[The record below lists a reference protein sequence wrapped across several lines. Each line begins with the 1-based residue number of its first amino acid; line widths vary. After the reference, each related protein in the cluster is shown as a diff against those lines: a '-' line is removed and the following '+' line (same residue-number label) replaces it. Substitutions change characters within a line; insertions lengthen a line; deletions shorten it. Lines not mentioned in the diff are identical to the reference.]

1 MPIGGWETQG
11 MAGWST
17 YRCFLD
23 GMLHD
28 AGVAFDFVG
37 RSSKP
42 FAGDTYGCPFAF
54 DTDSEASHDYSA
66 SHVISSVT
74 PVVEELQPDVV
85 LITLGLDDMI
95 KGVEPGDAAA
105 GLESFITSLQAV
117 NPDLTIFV
125 AQIGPCNVPDTECVD
140 AVPAFNDAIASF
152 SDLSTDESLV
162 FVVDMVTD
170 FSLDGLRDGGWGMND
185 AGDEAVARRW
195 MDALQETGV
204 F

>member
-1 MPIGGWETQG
+1 M
-11 MAGWST
+11 
-17 YRCFLD
+17 
-23 GMLHD
+23 
-28 AGVAFDFVG
+28 
-37 RSSKP
+37 
-42 FAGDTYGCPFAF
+42 
-54 DTDSEASHDYSA
+54 
-66 SHVISSVT
+66 
-74 PVVEELQPDVV
+74 VEELQPDVV

-195 MDALQETGV
+195 MDGCLTRDGRVLTPPTRAQPGPASQRATRPYQAPMHPVSIVWPFADPLATVG
-204 F
+204 